1 MSHVFYR
8 NPYKKYPVVARG
20 KGIYLYD
27 RQGKRYL
34 DGCGGAVVSAI
45 GHHVPEVVE
54 AIKAQLDSVEFAHTS
69 QFTNDPQ
76 EELAELLA
84 ERAPGGL
91 DFTYFVSGGS
101 EAVES
106 ALKMARAYWVQMGR
120 PEKWM
125 VIGREQS
132 YHGNTLGALAVGGN
146 LWRRAIYEP
155 MLYPRPRVAPCY
167 CYRCPF
173 GRHPESC
180 SLECADDLERAIQEV
195 GPEKVSAFI
204 AEPIVGA
211 TAGALTPPAG
221 YFQRIREICD
231 RHDVLLIADEV
242 MTGLGRTGAWFAMK
256 HWGVV
261 PDLMCLAKGLAA
273 GYVPVGATMVHHRIN
288 DTFHNRR
295 NVFQHGHTYMG
306 HPLAAAA
313 GVAVIRYMSEH
324 KLVDRSR
331 KLGKYLREQLQA
343 TFGDHP
349 HVGEIRG
356 RGLFVG
362 MEFVRDRDSR
372 APFEPETG
380 FHNLVGDAAFELG
393 LILYPTG
400 GTIDGRRGDHVLIA
414 PPFIITRSQID
425 RLVGILGRALDQ
437 ATKQVAGGK

>member
-1 MSHVFYR
+1 MTHVFYR
-8 NPYKKYPVVARG
+8 NPFKKHPVVARG
-20 KGIYLYD
+20 RGIYLYD
-27 RQGKRYL
+27 AKGKRYL

-54 AIKAQLDSVEFAHTS
+54 AIKEQLDRVEFAHTS

-84 ERAPGGL
+84 EHAPGGL

-106 ALKMARAYWVQMGR
+106 ALKMARTYWVQMGR

-125 VIGREQS
+125 VLGREQS

-173 GRHPESC
+173 GKKPEKC
-180 SLECADDLERAIQEV
+180 GLECAEDLDRAIQEA

-261 PDLMCLAKGLAA
+261 PDLMCLAKGVAA
-273 GYVPVGATMVHHRIN
+273 GYVPIGATVVHHRIN

-313 GVAVIRYMSEH
+313 GVAVIKYIEEH

-331 KLGKYLREQLQA
+331 RLGKYLREQLQEA
-343 TFGDHP
+343 FGEHP
-349 HVGEIRG
+349 NVGDIRG
-356 RGLFVG
+356 RGLFMG
-362 MEFVRDRDSR
+362 MEFVKDREHQT
-372 APFEPETG
+372 PFEPETA
-380 FHNLVGDAAFELG
+380 FHRLVGDAAFERG
-393 LILYPTG
+393 LILYPMG
-400 GTIDGRRGDHVLIA
+400 GTLDGRRGDHLLIA
-414 PPFIITRSQID
+414 PPFIITRAQID
-425 RLVGILGRALDQ
+425 RLVKILGEAL
-437 ATKQVAGGK
+437 AVAVKQVAGRT